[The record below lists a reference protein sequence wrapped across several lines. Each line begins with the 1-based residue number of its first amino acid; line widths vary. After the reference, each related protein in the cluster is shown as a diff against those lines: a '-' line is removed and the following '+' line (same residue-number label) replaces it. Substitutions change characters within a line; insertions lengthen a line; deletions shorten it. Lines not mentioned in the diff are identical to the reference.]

1 MGIPSSVVDT
11 GKNLFGMRT
20 FTDALIPNCSHCY
33 VMSGHHEKTKEIGF
47 YAFCIRS
54 RKLEH
59 VGPYKSY
66 HEALKS
72 LVLTKGCDV
81 CSINKSELKEAY
93 LPVLDEQIKVEI
105 ESLYGI
111 GQTPAIIMSPLQDF
125 TESRNYLNT
134 NFKSR
139 FGINLFLSLTDDAV
153 AIKDLAKPCVNQAD
167 FALKIQAL
175 AGLIDRIN
183 GKELKEKIKE
193 EKKQNL
199 KGSITILEQFLKE
212 NYPNY
217 PKYIISNL
225 RNLLS
230 LRSKIYPT
238 HATDSEIIMILG
250 NLGIGKYPL
259 NNWEEGVSKILHLC
273 SKSLSSLLILLQN
286 EEKVSRNRN
295 KIPP

>member
-1 MGIPSSVVDT
+1 MGLPDSVVDT
-11 GKNLFGMRT
+11 GKSIFGMRT
-20 FTDALIPNCSHCY
+20 YTDALIPNCYRCK
-33 VMSGHHEKTKEIGF
+33 VISGHHQKTKEIAF
-47 YAFCIRS
+47 YAFCNRS
-54 RKLEH
+54 EKLEH

-72 LVLTKGCDV
+72 LVLTKGCDS
-81 CSINKSELKEAY
+81 CSLNKSELKEAY
-93 LPVLDEQIKVEI
+93 LPILNEKIKDEI
-105 ESLYGI
+105 EALYGI

-153 AIKDLAKPCVNQAD
+153 AIKDLAKPCANQSD

-183 GKELKEKIKE
+183 GKELKEKIKVE
-193 EKKQNL
+193 DKEKEL

-230 LRSKIYPT
+230 LRSKMYPT

-250 NLGIGKYPL
+250 NFGLGKYPL
-259 NNWEEGVSKILHLC
+259 NDWEEGVSKILHLC
-273 SKSLSSLLILLQN
+273 SKSLSALLILLQN
-286 EEKVSRNRN
+286 EEKSQSE
-295 KIPP
+295 